1 MIYDYSEKEGYVSL
15 WIGKCKN
22 YNMVDEYLSTV
33 YFDEDFNGDIERA
46 EQSDRW
52 KNLLTPAN
60 RYRDCENELKELFNY
75 EFFNQFEYN
84 FGLSFDEDFREA
96 RVLDYDTKDFEK
108 LFDGFSDCDLFRDKL
123 KGLASCHLPECN
135 TAVAL
140 YDFKYDGGILE
151 AEHEDMHFYFL
162 GYLKYNDR

>member
-1 MIYDYSEKEGYVSL
+1 
-15 WIGKCKN
+15 
-22 YNMVDEYLSTV
+22 MVDEYLSTV

-52 KNLLTPAN
+52 KNLLIPAN

-75 EFFNQFEYN
+75 EFFNQFEYD

-140 YDFKYDGGILE
+140 FDFKYDGGILE

-162 GYLKYNDR
+162 GYFKYNDR